1 MVQFVNNF
9 VETNY
14 SSFASRRSKPPVQEG
29 EETDWRADAA
39 AAKEAA
45 QKKAEQGRR
54 IRQGRA
60 QRIKDEKNTHAPE
73 DAKPNPND
81 ARMLIDSKGN
91 SYVRNSTKG
100 FESGRTNA
108 PRLKDVAK
116 EMEASGYARSTIKSK
131 LFGMVENE
139 KAGYVGIDGFD
150 SGNKGQTNAIVENV
164 LARAGMPKEEGDE
177 GDPANRGRKPQMQGS
192 AGGGK
197 GPKAPGTAG
206 GTKTPAVRD
215 QANAILENVLPRKGA
230 AGAGAARGQAGAS
243 SPENDFVKMLG
254 VDDGTGLGR
263 NISDIEDI
271 PEASDKSIRAALK
284 QYQSTKDPAA
294 REAIIKS
301 AKSTLEKDL
310 KDSLEG
316 EGGGTAPAG
325 PSGGGE
331 TKAPSGE
338 KNAPPE
344 DVKVIFDDVFRY
356 HKIIKAK
363 DPKGDPRKH
372 AVQAANEYLKY
383 IKEETGKDYSVQ
395 DVINWSFKAN
405 PTAAQGIFGS
415 LFKAPA
421 PAKPPSPAAAPAEE
435 PAAPAE
441 GAAHP
446 LLEGYDLSGL
456 SESDKNNLD
465 MMTGFYDHMTAKG
478 NNPNVSELNRVKQII
493 KDIASRGGSAPVPA
507 EAPTKEEQPAETPTP
522 VEAPTKEEQPAEKA
536 KSPTSEAPP
545 AEEKPRKGKAP
556 AAGSNAPEEGAK
568 PPTDTTAQPATGR
581 KLTPE
586 EALAKQRASRE
597 IDKTLGR
604 EPKRS
609 IAEPPSEEDLVNA
622 RRSMQGAFN
631 RPQDKTPAK
640 QKEEKANEILK
651 QIREE
656 DKQGKEEKPKSKA
669 DQGREIL
676 EGMQKEAKDE
686 NKQFK
691 KDQELD
697 DKALDDL
704 LTSVR
709 GTGSDNQIREA
720 NKRIRK
726 ELTDRGQLRPVRGPG
741 GTLEREQT
749 RPVEESLGKRGAKK
763 PKNPNKGK
771 YQRGGTSKGKGF
783 SEPPY
788 GWHYNSGNF
797 DYAEKEQSTMNNS
810 IKLPEGWR

>member
-1 MVQFVNNF
+1 MALSEQDRKKMLRFVNNF

-14 SSFASRRSKPPVQEG
+14 SSFASRQPKPPAQEG

-45 QKKAEQGRR
+45 QKKAEQGKR
-54 IRQGRA
+54 IREGRA

-81 ARMLIDSKGN
+81 ARMLIDGKNN

-100 FESGRTNA
+100 FESGRTNS

-116 EMEASGYARSTIKSK
+116 QMEASGYARSTIKSK
-131 LFGMVENE
+131 LFGMVEDK
-139 KAGYVGIDGFD
+139 KAGYVGIEGFD
-150 SGNKGQTNAIVENV
+150 PGNKAQTNAIVENV
-164 LARAGMPKEEGDE
+164 LARSGMAKEEEDE
-177 GDPANRGRKPQMQGS
+177 GDSANRGRKPQMQGS
-192 AGGGK
+192 AGGG
-197 GPKAPGTAG
+197 PKAPSGAGGAKPPGSAG
-206 GTKTPAVRD
+206 GTKTPGGGSR
-215 QANAILENVLPRKGA
+215 P
-230 AGAGAARGQAGAS
+230 AGSA

-254 VDDGTGLGR
+254 VDDGTGLGN

-301 AKSTLEKDL
+301 AKATLEKDL

-316 EGGGTAPAG
+316 ESGGTAPAA
-325 PSGGGE
+325 PSGGGTE
-331 TKAPSGE
+331 TQPESGQERTPLPEGVESE
-338 KNAPPE
+338 KDFVDLFNDYVKDSANRLKGKSNKEILTDALNNAAGE
-344 DVKVIFDDVFRY
+344 FDLTTQGVADLLSRGNRDTYERY
-356 HKIIKAK
+356 ARILGSDAMGAK
-363 DPKGDPRKH
+363 K
-372 AVQAANEYLKY
+372 
-383 IKEETGKDYSVQ
+383 
-395 DVINWSFKAN
+395 
-405 PTAAQGIFGS
+405 
-415 LFKAPA
+415 
-421 PAKPPSPAAAPAEE
+421 PSPTPAEQPSAPAEE
-435 PAAPAE
+435 AS
-441 GAAHP
+441 HP
-446 LLEGYDLSGL
+446 LLRGYDLSGL
-456 SESDKNNLD
+456 SESERNNLD
-465 MMTGFYDHMTAKG
+465 MMTGIYDNMTARG

-493 KDIASRGGSAPVPA
+493 KNLASGSSSAPAPA
-507 EAPTKEEQPAETPTP
+507 KAPTKEEQPTEAPTKEEQPT
-522 VEAPTKEEQPAEKA
+522 EAPTKEEQPTEEAKPPASKA
-536 KSPTSEAPP
+536 PTSETA
-545 AEEKPRKGKAP
+545 KP
-556 AAGSNAPEEGAK
+556 AATSSS
-568 PPTDTTAQPATGR
+568 

-604 EPKRS
+604 KPQESTVK
-609 IAEPPSEEDLVNA
+609 APSDEDVLSA
-622 RRSMQGAFN
+622 RRGMQGAFN
-631 RPQDKTPAK
+631 RTQDKTPAK

-656 DKQGKEEKPKSKA
+656 NKQGSVEKPKSKA
-669 DQGREIL
+669 DQGKEIL

-771 YQRGGTSKGKGF
+771 YQKGGASRGKGF
-783 SEPPY
+783 SEAPY
-788 GWHYNSGNF
+788 GWHYNSSGF
-797 DYAEKEQSTMNNS
+797 DYSEETQPMTLNS
-810 IKLPEGWR
+810 QDIFLPEGWVTR